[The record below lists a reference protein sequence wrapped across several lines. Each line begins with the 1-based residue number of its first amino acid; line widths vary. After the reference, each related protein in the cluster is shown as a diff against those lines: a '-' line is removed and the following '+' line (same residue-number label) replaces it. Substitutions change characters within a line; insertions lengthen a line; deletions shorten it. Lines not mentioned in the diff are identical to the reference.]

1 MPKCRAQ
8 HLIWVFPKMP
18 CHVETLALC
27 RVWDKLWFTVYNGS
41 VVKGGW
47 VNREGPGDKR
57 EVK

>member
-1 MPKCRAQ
+1 
-8 HLIWVFPKMP
+8 MP

-27 RVWDKLWFTVYNGS
+27 GVWDKLWFTVYNGS

-47 VNREGPGDKR
+47 VNQEGPGDKR